1 MLFVADIGNT
11 STTIGVY
18 DGKVLIHSWRIAS
31 DDKRS
36 EDEYGVMLF
45 NFIEF
50 AKLRGKLD
58 SAIISSVVLSL
69 TEKFKSAIENYLK
82 IPVINLTHKTKTGII
97 LDLDKPEEVGPD
109 RIANAA
115 AVFHLYKKTA
125 IVVDFGTAT
134 TFDVVLDNGKFL
146 GGVIAPGIGI
156 GAKALSNFTSRLPK
170 VKIEAPANTIGKN
183 TIDAILSGLVSGH
196 AAMIDGIVDRIE
208 KELNEPAMLILTGG
222 YSEIVVERMSH
233 KFDLLDRNLTLE
245 GLRLIYERQRSFCG
259 LNAK

>member
-18 DGKVLIHSWRIAS
+18 DGIRLINSWRIAS

-36 EDEYGVMLF
+36 EDEYGVVLF

-50 AKLRGKLD
+50 AKLSGKID
-58 SAIISSVVLSL
+58 GAIISSVVLSL
-69 TEKFKSAIENYLK
+69 TEKFKSAIENYLR
-82 IPVINLTHKTKTGII
+82 IPVLNLTHKTETGIV

-115 AVFHLYKKTA
+115 AVYHIYRKTA

-134 TFDVVLDNGKFL
+134 TFDVVTAEGKFL
-146 GGVIAPGIGI
+146 GGVIAPGIRI
-156 GAKALSNFTSRLPK
+156 GAQALSNFTSRLPK
-170 VKIEAPANTIGKN
+170 VKIEAPAHAIGKN
-183 TIDAILSGLVSGH
+183 TVDAILSGLVSGH
-196 AAMIDGIVDRIE
+196 AAMIDGMVDKIE
-208 KELNEPAMLILTGG
+208 EELNEPVMLILTGG
-222 YSEIVVERMSH
+222 YSEIVVERMTH

-245 GLRLIYERQRSFCG
+245 GLRLIYSTQNEF
-259 LNAK
+259 LTKI